1 MKLFLFGYFCPDNH
15 FFHHLTYTM
24 KPIFTL
30 LFVCLATALV
40 HAQAYRCGYVEA
52 MQAREAQTPGY
63 IAACDKAFQEL
74 KQQSAIRS
82 NDVYKIKTVFHVL
95 YNDQNQNVPDSVI
108 YNQLAILN
116 QDYRRQNPD
125 SVNTR
130 SLFVPFAGDA
140 KIEFVLADKDPQGNP
155 TTGIHRVQSATS
167 FALAPF
173 NDNVKQASAGGTD
186 AWDTRYYLNIW
197 VCDMSLPLI
206 GPAVLGYAYP
216 PNNLPN
222 WPANSG
228 ATAPELEGVVIH
240 YQAIGSNN
248 PFVGVLDN
256 LVDRGRTATHEIG
269 HFLGLRHIWGD
280 GDCTQD
286 DGVDDTP
293 DASDNAQQQCDWTKN
308 TCTESTGAQFPDMI
322 ENYMDYSA
330 DSCMNL
336 FTRKQIDIMR
346 AVLEGPR
353 YDLIAWN
360 LSDIS
365 ESDLTKQF
373 SISPNPAQQ
382 QLRLNFDNPQQ
393 LAYQLYIQNTLGK
406 SLMQPISGSQHLNQ
420 TLDLA
425 AFAPGVYVVT
435 IVLENG
441 ARSSLKFVKI

>member
-1 MKLFLFGYFCPDNH
+1 
-15 FFHHLTYTM
+15 M
-24 KPIFTL
+24 KPVFTL
-30 LFVCLATALV
+30 FFLCLAAALV

-52 MQAREAQTPGY
+52 MQAREAQNPGY
-63 IAACDKAFQEL
+63 IAACDKVFQEL

-82 NDVYKIKTVFHVL
+82 NDVYKIKVVFHVL
-95 YNDQNQNVPDSVI
+95 YNNQNQNVPDSVI

-130 SLFVPFAGDA
+130 PLFVPFAGDA
-140 KIEFVLADKDPQGNP
+140 KIEFVLADQDPQGNP

-173 NDNVKQASAGGTD
+173 NDNVKQSSAGGTD

-248 PFVGVLDN
+248 PDVGVLDN

-308 TCTESTGAQFPDMI
+308 SCTESTGAQFPDMI

-360 LSDIS
+360 LSSIS
-365 ESDLTKQF
+365 ESDLAKQF

-406 SLMQPISGSQHLNQ
+406 SLIQPISGSQHLNQ